1 MEVETHNGP
10 ANDNRDYLNQL
21 IDETKA
27 AEFLGHSIRTLQNWR
42 IRGGGPR
49 FVKVSAR
56 SIRYRRCDLN
66 EWINSRIVANTSQEI
81 AA

>member
-1 MEVETHNGP
+1 MH
-10 ANDNRDYLNQL
+10 ANDNTAPVTDRDYLNQL